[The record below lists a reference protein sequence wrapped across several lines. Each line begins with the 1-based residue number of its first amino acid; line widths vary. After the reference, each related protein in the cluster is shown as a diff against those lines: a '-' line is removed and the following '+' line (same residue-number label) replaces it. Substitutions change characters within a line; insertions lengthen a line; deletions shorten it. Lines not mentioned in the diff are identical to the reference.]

1 MLQGTSQGLGSD
13 PSANVPA
20 ADVLPGFVWRADGAG
35 RLLYANPARLAFTGS
50 LAPHGESMG
59 WIAKIHPADGGRC
72 VAAYRRA
79 LSEHQGFAVE
89 YRLRRHDGAWRWIID
104 RAVPARGTDGRFAG
118 HVGSGMDI
126 HEHHLAQE
134 ALRRALEERRLLA
147 AELQHR
153 VRNTVQM
160 IASVLTFQARRAAG
174 VDTVKLLMRTA
185 RRVRAMGLA
194 QEKLFARFDP
204 TNRIDLGA
212 YLGELA
218 RDQILAAERPG
229 ISVLDRL
236 EAMPVRTNL
245 AATLGFMV
253 SELVA
258 NALQHAFASKD
269 GGTIKL
275 CLRRQGEYGQIVIE
289 DDGIGL
295 PVDIAPQRDPG
306 VVGAAL
312 PRMGM
317 TLLAGLA
324 RQAKATI
331 AVRRGHG
338 TRFVIIFPLD

>member
-1 MLQGTSQGLGSD
+1 MLRGTSQCPD
-13 PSANVPA
+13 IHASASAPA
-20 ADVLPGFVWRADGAG
+20 ADMLPGLVWRADEDG

-50 LAPHGESMG
+50 LVPHGESMG
-59 WIAKIHPADGGRC
+59 WIARIHPADGGRC
-72 VAAYRRA
+72 IAAYRRA
-79 LSEHQGFAVE
+79 LGEQQGFAVE
-89 YRLRRHDGAWRWIID
+89 YRLRRHDGTWRWVLD
-104 RAVPARGTDGRFAG
+104 QAVPAREADGRFAG
-118 HVGSGMDI
+118 HVGCGMDI

-134 ALRRALEERRLLA
+134 ALRRTLEERRLLA

-153 VRNTVQM
+153 VRNTIQM
-160 IASVLTFQARRAAG
+160 IGSVLTFQARRAPNL
-174 VDTVKLLMRTA
+174 DTVKLLMRTA
-185 RRVRAMGLA
+185 RRIRAMGLA
-194 QEKLFARFDP
+194 QEKLFVRFDP
-204 TNRIDLGA
+204 THRIDLGA

-218 RDQILAAERPG
+218 RDQILTAERSG
-229 ISVLDRL
+229 ISVVDRL
-236 EAMPVRTNL
+236 EEMPVPTNL

-269 GGTIKL
+269 GGTIRL

-295 PVDIAPQRDPG
+295 PVDIAPQRDPQA
-306 VVGAAL
+306 VGAAL

>member
-1 MLQGTSQGLGSD
+1 MLEGTSHGLGSD
-13 PSANVPA
+13 PAVSAPA
-20 ADVLPGFVWRADGAG
+20 ADMLPGLIWRADGSG

-59 WIAKIHPADGGRC
+59 WLAKIHPSDGGRC

-79 LSEHQGFAVE
+79 LSEQQSFFVE
-89 YRLRRHDGAWRWIID
+89 YRLRRHDGSWRWIID
-104 RAVPARGTDGRFAG
+104 QANVARGPEGRFAG
-118 HVGSGMDI
+118 HVGCGMDI
-126 HEHHLAQE
+126 HDHHLAQE

-174 VDTVKLLMRTA
+174 LDTAKLLMRSA

-194 QEKLFARFDP
+194 QEKLFGRFDP
-204 TNRIDLGA
+204 ANRIELGA

-218 RDQILAAERPG
+218 RDQLLAAERPG
-229 ISVLDRL
+229 ISVVDRL
-236 EAMPVRTNL
+236 EEVPVRTNL

-253 SELVA
+253 SELVT
-258 NALQHAFASKD
+258 NALQHAFVSRSS
-269 GGTIKL
+269 GTIQL
-275 CLRRQGEYGQIVIE
+275 RLRRQGEQGQIVVE

-295 PVDIAPQRDPG
+295 PADIAPQRHPDA
-306 VVGAAL
+306 VTAAL
-312 PRMGM
+312 PRIGM

-331 AVRRGHG
+331 AVRRDQG

>member
-20 ADVLPGFVWRADGAG
+20 ADVLPGLVWRADGAG

-104 RAVPARGTDGRFAG
+104 RAVPARGADGRFAG

-160 IASVLTFQARRAAG
+160 IASVLTFQARRAAS